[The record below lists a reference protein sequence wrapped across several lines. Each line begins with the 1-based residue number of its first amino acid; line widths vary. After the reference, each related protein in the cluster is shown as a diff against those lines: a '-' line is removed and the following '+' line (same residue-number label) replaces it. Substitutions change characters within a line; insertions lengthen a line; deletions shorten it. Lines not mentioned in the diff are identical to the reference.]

1 MGFVTFSGKGSL
13 TYNHVDVQRKSAMS
27 LKDCIDDTVYVVVHA
42 ETSYTRYQHL
52 QKMFVKRIQL
62 ENCEDLYILPAKAS
76 ILGPALVV
84 PDMETMTDV
93 SSTDFI
99 ATMGRH
105 KWGNYF
111 LRYSKM
117 QRHQRENNEEYE
129 SDEDSYCEDQW
140 GFDF

>member
-1 MGFVTFSGKGSL
+1 
-13 TYNHVDVQRKSAMS
+13 MS
-27 LKDCIDDTVYVVVHA
+27 IKDCIDDTVYVVVHA

-62 ENCEDLYILPAKAS
+62 ENYEDLYILPAKAS

>member
-1 MGFVTFSGKGSL
+1 M
-13 TYNHVDVQRKSAMS
+13 
-27 LKDCIDDTVYVVVHA
+27 YVVVHA
-42 ETSYTRYQHL
+42 EKSYKRYQHL
-52 QKMFVKRIQL
+52 QKMFLKRIQL
-62 ENCEDLYILPAKAS
+62 EKIEDLYILPAKAS

-84 PDMETMTDV
+84 PDMETMTDA
-93 SSTDFI
+93 SSKDFI
-99 ATMGRH
+99 AAMGRH

-117 QRHQRENNEEYE
+117 QRHKRENNEEYE